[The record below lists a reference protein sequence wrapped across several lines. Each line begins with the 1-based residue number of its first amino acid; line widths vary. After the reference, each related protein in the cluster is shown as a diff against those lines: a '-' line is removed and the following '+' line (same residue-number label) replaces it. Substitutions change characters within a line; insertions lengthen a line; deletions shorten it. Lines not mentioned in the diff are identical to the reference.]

1 MAGSVPLL
9 ILLLLLTTMLTTKT
23 TTTMMMMMMMAM
35 IAMVSCH
42 ADAPTQ
48 VVNECPPDSVSR
60 SGLHSIM
67 MFL

>member
-9 ILLLLLTTMLTTKT
+9 LLLLLTTMLTTKT
-23 TTTMMMMMMMAM
+23 TTTMMMMMAMIAM

-48 VVNECPPDSVSR
+48 LVNECPPDSVSR
-60 SGLHSIM
+60 SGWHSIM